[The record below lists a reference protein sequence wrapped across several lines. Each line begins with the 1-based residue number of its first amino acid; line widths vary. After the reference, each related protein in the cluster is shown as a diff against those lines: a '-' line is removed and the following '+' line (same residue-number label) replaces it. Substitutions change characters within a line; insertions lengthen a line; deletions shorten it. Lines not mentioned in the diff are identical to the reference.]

1 MDVSTTLTKCLNM
14 TTVTGRTDLKKES
27 AKESPKDQ
35 NEIRMDKVQKERAKC
50 ESAETKSRKGLK
62 TSEEEEE
69 SRRNKVD

>member
-1 MDVSTTLTKCLNM
+1 LDVSTTSTKCLNM

>member
-1 MDVSTTLTKCLNM
+1 LDVSTTSTKCLNM

-69 SRRNKVD
+69 SKRNKVD